1 MIEPTCIL
9 CKGKLGFGQ
18 PMYDKVDFSIVSE
31 TYVCRKCDVNQIFAT
46 NGQPLQY
53 SFQVKP
59 YTLVFDLKNNEFTI
73 RDNLNYNKPL
83 MKLNHIPHNLT
94 PSTVTLEKI
103 KTLILFS

>member
-18 PMYDKVDFSIVSE
+18 PMYDKVDFSIISE
-31 TYVCRKCDVNQIFAT
+31 TYVCRKCNVNQVFAT
-46 NGQPLQY
+46 SGQPLKY

-59 YTLVFDLKNNEFTI
+59 YTLVFDLQNNEFTI
-73 RDNLNYNKPL
+73 RDNLDYNKPL
-83 MKLNHIPHNLT
+83 MKLDYVPYHLT
-94 PSTVTLEKI
+94 PSNVTLDKI